1 MGADMSLSAQR
12 LGFVLVLISAF
23 AFAAK
28 TILAKLCYQYGA
40 DPITVL
46 AIRMTF
52 AGAFFGS
59 VMVVNLLRGR
69 WTLNFTGRQWLWAV
83 VLGLCGYYLSS
94 LLDFTGLVYV
104 DAYLGRMILFLYP
117 TLVVLINSLLN
128 QSPVSRATWLALALC
143 YGGILLMLLP
153 NLGGESRNVWLGT
166 GLIFAAALTFALY
179 LVGVERQMKSID
191 PVRFTSLV
199 MCISCLGVI
208 IHFLLAGGAAKLKV
222 PAPVFAYGFI
232 MGIFS
237 TVLPI
242 YTLAM
247 GISRIGAS
255 KAAMISMMGPV
266 LTTVM
271 GIAILGER
279 LTLPQIAGMAL
290 VLAGVWRVR

>member
-1 MGADMSLSAQR
+1 MSLPAQR

-46 AIRMTF
+46 AIRMAF
-52 AGAFFGS
+52 AGAFFAS
-59 VMVVNLLRGR
+59 VMALNLLQGR

-117 TLVVLINSLLN
+117 TLVVLINSALN
-128 QSPVSRATWLALALC
+128 RSPVSRAVWLALGLC

-153 NLGGESRNVWLGT
+153 SLGGESQNVWLGS

-208 IHFLLAGGAAKLKV
+208 VHFLLAGGLAKLHV
-222 PAPVFAYGFI
+222 PAPVFAYGLI

-255 KAAMISMMGPV
+255 KAALISMMGPV

-279 LTLPQIAGMAL
+279 LTIPQIAGMAL

>member
-1 MGADMSLSAQR
+1 MSISSQR
-12 LGFVLVLISAF
+12 LGFILVLVSAF
-23 AFAAK
+23 AFASK
-28 TILAKLCYQYGA
+28 TILAKLCYQYGV

-59 VMVVNLLRGR
+59 VLAINLIKGHWSLK
-69 WTLNFTGRQWLWAV
+69 LTGPQWLWAV

-94 LLDFTGLVYV
+94 LLDFSGLVYV

-117 TLVVLINSLLN
+117 TLVVLINSFLN
-128 QSPVSRATWLALALC
+128 RIPVGPTTWLALGLC
-143 YGGILLMLLP
+143 YGGIILMMLP
-153 NLGGESRNVWLGT
+153 QLGSESKNIWLGSA
-166 GLIFAAALTFALY
+166 LIFMAALIFALY
-179 LVGVERQMKSID
+179 LVGVDRLLKSID
-191 PVRFTSLV
+191 PIRFTSLV
-199 MCISCLGVI
+199 MSISCLGVLT
-208 IHFLLAGGAAKLKV
+208 HFFISNNVGDLTAA
-222 PAPVFAYGFI
+222 PRPVFIYGFI

-266 LTTVM
+266 LTTIM
-271 GIAILGER
+271 GISLLNER
-279 LTLPQIAGMAL
+279 LTLIQTAGMVL
-290 VLAGVWRVR
+290 VMAGVWRVGK